1 MPLAHLDRA
10 SDYELDGDRFESY
23 MARQIKGSIYLCI
36 SGMVELVVSER
47 MKS

>member
-23 MARQIKGSIYLCI
+23 MARQIKGSLETTEDENY
-36 SGMVELVVSER
+36 SY
-47 MKS
+47 